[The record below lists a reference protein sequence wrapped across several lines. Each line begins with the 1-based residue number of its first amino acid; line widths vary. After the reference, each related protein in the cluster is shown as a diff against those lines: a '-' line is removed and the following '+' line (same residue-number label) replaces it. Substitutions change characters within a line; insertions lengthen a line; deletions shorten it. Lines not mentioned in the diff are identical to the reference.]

1 MADAIKKLHK
11 AVLKA
16 RNGTGK
22 MSSDVSKTAK
32 LFDDGRIKIS
42 KKLVEEASEVSLE
55 CVSGNRDAVIHE
67 SVDMLY
73 NWVVLLAEMGIK
85 PQEIWDEMTRRE
97 ELFGIAGKL
106 PKSRVVNAPSA
117 RGRRMPTVSKH

>member
-1 MADAIKKLHK
+1 MSNSIEDLFE
-11 AVLKA
+11 AVMME
-16 RNGTGK
+16 RGK
-22 MSSDVSKTAK
+22 SGAVSRTAK
-32 LFDDGRIKIS
+32 LFEDGRIKIA
-42 KKLVEEASEVSLE
+42 KKLVEEATEVSLE
-55 CVSGNRDAVIHE
+55 CVANNRDEVVME

>member
-1 MADAIKKLHK
+1 MTDPIKKLYK
-11 AVLKA
+11 AVIKA
-16 RNGTGK
+16 R
-22 MSSDVSKTAK
+22 SDSPRTSRTAK

-42 KKLVEEASEVSLE
+42 KKLVEEAAEVSLE
-55 CVSGNRDAVIHE
+55 CIAANREAVVHE

-85 PQEIWDEMTRRE
+85 PNEIWDEMARRE

-106 PKSRVVNAPSA
+106 PKSRLMAVSQSTG
-117 RGRRMPTVSKH
+117 RGRRGTTLSKH